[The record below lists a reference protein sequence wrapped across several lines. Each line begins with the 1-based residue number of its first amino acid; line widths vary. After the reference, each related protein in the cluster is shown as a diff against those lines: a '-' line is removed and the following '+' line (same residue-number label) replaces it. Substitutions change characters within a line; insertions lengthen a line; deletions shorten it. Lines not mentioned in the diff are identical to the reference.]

1 MCLGLLLFAAS
12 LSAQTDTLC
21 ETQRTTMTRTENG
34 ERRTENGLFSEQYN
48 KLYKAYVREPNDVAN
63 LLAMA
68 LFYADT
74 TNPMQDYPLA
84 MRFAS
89 QAEEEYIAIL
99 EDRHRYKEAKKLI
112 KKNITI
118 VMVRQTKQ
126 RVILNARRRLEAE
139 TLCGTQRTTMT
150 DAQLDSYATAFSNDA
165 RIQRLVESIRL
176 QSRYQQAVATNTL
189 AAYRTFVE
197 SYANTDEG
205 EDAAARMGDI
215 ASSLIEDAQ
224 SEAEVD
230 RRLEGYLDLPAV
242 SNVAMRKKSTLA
254 YNALLLNPTPKA
266 YRDYITKYPGSD
278 NYSTVLAKLDES
290 VQQEFEQL
298 HTARQYADFAADNA
312 DNPLADEAIARLKRL
327 ITEQRDFEAFTI
339 YLKEF
344 PLDVNY
350 NDIFLTVFN
359 WHTEEGNLAPV
370 AQFEKRFPDF
380 PFPMALQDAL
390 KAAQAFDSITIP
402 RTFHEKDLKKW
413 ESKIRHLTGK
423 KESYVALQRTL
434 SNLIDAKNWNKA
446 LQRIDDFKISF
457 EDNST
462 DEVAELRSIL
472 ESPADSRL
480 NMSIIVRP
488 AYDLMRPVFHP
499 EGKNLFFNR
508 ISGGHNRIQMA
519 TPTPG
524 KKGTVWYSTGIINF
538 SNLENSDIEI
548 FSFFDGGNK
557 MLLGKNGDIMVAQ
570 KDSTMSSWTVI
581 ETLPEPVN
589 MPNSIDFDAFMLP
602 DGSGIL
608 FASDREGGHNLQPSF
623 AFFHGDTAVASDIYF
638 APFSTGKWGQPINL
652 GININSPYKECSPV
666 ISDDLKTIYF
676 ITDGRG
682 LGFGDIYYA
691 TRDNEENW
699 TSWSK
704 AVNYGKEVN
713 SGFDEKTISI
723 LKDHLIVG
731 TNFDG
736 YYGCYSTMLYH
747 TINTDFTRVE
757 IQAGNVGFTADIVEL
772 ATRKKVGNTLT
783 VERQSKWTGL
793 LRTNQSFIIY
803 AHQEG
808 VYIPAILFT
817 PSENA
822 NPSPQVYSAAKL
834 LNMADEGKVLPLDGI
849 LFHEG
854 KTTLE
859 NCSIKEIDHLADFL
873 KRNMTVGAELTCHVD
888 GDDDARCF
896 KLSQERAEY
905 IKQQLVARGI
915 HPDRIATSPYGNSQ
929 TKSGI
934 AKTSISLTLHRFE

>member
-1 MCLGLLLFAAS
+1 MLLFAAP

-21 ETQRTTMTRTENG
+21 GTQRTTMT
-34 ERRTENGLFSEQYN
+34 EQYN

-63 LLAMA
+63 LIAMA

-84 MRFAS
+84 MRFANE
-89 QAEEEYIAIL
+89 AEKEYIAIL

-112 KKNITI
+112 KKNIT
-118 VMVRQTKQ
+118 VAMVRQTKQ
-126 RVILNARRRLEAE
+126 GVILNARHKLE
-139 TLCGTQRTTMT
+139 TDDQLS

-165 RIQRLVESIRL
+165 RIQRLIESRRL
-176 QSRYQQAVATNTL
+176 ESRYQVAVATNTL
-189 AAYRTFVE
+189 AAYRSFME
-197 SYANTDEG
+197 NYGNTYEG
-205 EDAAARMGDI
+205 EDAAARMGQM
-215 ASSLIEDAQ
+215 ASKMIEDAQ
-224 SEAEVD
+224 SESEVD
-230 RRLEGYLDLPAV
+230 RRLEGYLDLPSV
-242 SNVAMRKKSTLA
+242 NDVAMRKKSSLA

-266 YRDYITKYPGSD
+266 YRDYLKKYPGSD
-278 NYSTVLAKLDES
+278 NYTTVLAKLDES

-327 ITEQRDFEAFTI
+327 ITVERDFEALNI
-339 YLKEF
+339 YLAEF
-344 PLDVNY
+344 PLDVSY
-350 NDIFLTVFN
+350 NDIYLTVFN

-380 PFPMALQDAL
+380 PYAMALNDAL
-390 KAAQAFDSITIP
+390 KAARDYDSITIP
-402 RTFHEKDLKKW
+402 RTFHEKDIKKW
-413 ESKIRHLTGK
+413 ESMIRHLTGK
-423 KESYVALQRTL
+423 KESFVALQRTL
-434 SNLIDAKNWNKA
+434 MNLIDAKNWSKA
-446 LQRIDDFKISF
+446 LQRIEDFGISF
-457 EDNST
+457 ENNCV

-472 ESPADSRL
+472 ESPIDSRL
-480 NMSIIVRP
+480 NMSTIVRP
-488 AYDLMRPVFHP
+488 AYDLMHPVFHP
-499 EGKNLFFNR
+499 EGKHLFFNR
-508 ISGGHNRIQMA
+508 ISGGHNRIQVA
-519 TPTPG
+519 IPIPG
-524 KKGTVWYSTGIINF
+524 KKGTVWRSTGNIAF

-548 FSFFDGGNK
+548 FSFFDGGDK
-557 MLLGKNGDIMVAQ
+557 MLLGKSGDIMVAR
-570 KDSTMSSWTVI
+570 KDSNMSTWTVI

-589 MPNSIDFDAFMLP
+589 MPNSFDFDAFMLP
-602 DGSGIL
+602 DGNGIL

-638 APFSTGKWGQPINL
+638 APFADGKWGQPINL

-666 ISDDLKTIYF
+666 ISDDLKTLYF

-691 TRDNEENW
+691 TRDNTESW

-713 SGFDEKTISI
+713 SGFNENTISI
-723 LKDHLIVG
+723 LKERLIVG
-731 TNFDG
+731 SNFDG
-736 YYGCYSTMLYH
+736 YYGCYSTALYH

-757 IQAGNVGFTADIVEL
+757 IHAGNVGFTADIVE
-772 ATRKKVGNTLT
+772 ASSRKSVGNTIT
-783 VERQSKWTGL
+783 VNKQSKWTGL
-793 LRTNQSFIIY
+793 LHTNQSYIIY
-803 AHQEG
+803 AQQEG

-822 NPSPQVYSAAKL
+822 NPTPQVYTAAKL
-834 LNMADEGKVLPLDGI
+834 LNMADEDKVLALEGI
-849 LFHEG
+849 LFLEG

-859 NCSIKEIDHLADFL
+859 KCSIKEIDHLADFL
-873 KRNMTVGAELTCHVD
+873 KRNMTVGAELTCHVE
-888 GDDDARCF
+888 GDNDAQCF

-929 TKSGI
+929 TKSGT